1 LEDCVREGKGSAPIG
16 WRGSVGTG
24 KSGGGVREPEA
35 RAAGQKRRK
44 G

>member
-1 LEDCVREGKGSAPIG
+1 
-16 WRGSVGTG
+16 VGTG